1 MGKTDISFSYGRV
14 VNIKKRK
21 SIDDESPKSSRKA
34 MVVRPCA
41 IWELYTR
48 RMLFYKKQV
57 EVEKLNLDL
66 QKESKI
72 EFTKGTI

>member
-1 MGKTDISFSYGRV
+1 
-14 VNIKKRK
+14 
-21 SIDDESPKSSRKA
+21 

-41 IWELYTR
+41 ISEIYTR